1 MLLAPLLPFL
11 ATNCQMILF
20 HLSISNRAHCE
31 RQQQVLIGADATVRV
46 LCAPTSR
53 STALPVLICAVN
65 VDVASAQP
73 AACDWLRLSLPRSRR
88 FAASFLCVCVCALV
102 FVRGSGCCCVSV
114 CVSCLEFLL
123 LLLLLFPTVTLRGQ
137 RKYLGWLACISRSSL
152 DEFTRLWLAWLATH
166 TESKHTE
173 SASAFASDSDF
184 EPISATDF
192 EYNSEILIPHPS
204 SAPSAFNLSRAVSL
218 SRLPQCVCPCVCIH
232 LYISVLAN

>member
-1 MLLAPLLPFL
+1 
-11 ATNCQMILF
+11 MILL
-20 HLSISNRAHCE
+20 HLSISNQAHCE

-46 LCAPTSR
+46 LCAPASR
-53 STALPVLICAVN
+53 STALPVLICAVD

-88 FAASFLCVCVCALV
+88 FAASFLSQCVCMCVCARVCSWLWL
-102 FVRGSGCCCVSV
+102 CLCMCV
-114 CVSCLEFLL
+114 CVSCLEFL

-173 SASAFASDSDF
+173 SESASAFASDSVT
-184 EPISATDF
+184 ISATDF
-192 EYNSEILIPHPS
+192 EYNSAILNPHPS
-204 SAPSAFNLSRAVSL
+204 SAPSACNLSRAVSL
-218 SRLPQCVCPCVCIH
+218 SPSPATVCVTVCV
-232 LYISVLAN
+232 YICLSVY

>member
-1 MLLAPLLPFL
+1 MPL
-11 ATNCQMILF
+11 
-20 HLSISNRAHCE
+20 CE
-31 RQQQVLIGADATVRV
+31 FYARQRPVQLRC
-46 LCAPTSR
+46 LCSFAQSTSTSR
-53 STALPVLICAVN
+53 RRSQPPVTGCVCLCR
-65 VDVASAQP
+65 
-73 AACDWLRLSLPRSRR
+73 AAADLRPL
-88 FAASFLCVCVCALV
+88 FYVCVCVCALV

-166 TESKHTE
+166 TESKQTE